1 MNRPVRPD
9 NLFLRL
15 FDALRG
21 RNLSIPLRV
30 TALCLGMV
38 TLTLL
43 LYAWVIGSQLRQTSQ
58 QQAELVGQTLITQTA
73 AAATNLLVA
82 NDILSLNVLLGNLVR
97 NPLVAHVAVY
107 STDNRILA
115 EAGSRPTDAGDGLFS
130 TPINFQEVLAGQLRI
145 SLDMQQF
152 RKPLSIGLQSM
163 ALLSL
168 ILFAAALWLSLLAG
182 RGLAGPLVALGP
194 WLRNPA
200 GVAPGA
206 ERQDEIGELAR
217 QLQAQLA
224 PLPEPEPEPE
234 FATGLEPELEMDLR
248 DDIEPDFDLA
258 FDDEPQPETTEPPA
272 RPVPPRRVM
281 AHSLDEDDP
290 FIDLEDDDVAGEAT
304 LPTTRGA
311 PGDACAVLA
320 VQLGQQE
327 QLRHLP
333 RQRLVDLLDRYR
345 HCLEQASSLYQGELH
360 ILRDGSSLLV
370 FPQRRDEEYLGHAL
384 CCGELLRA
392 LGHALQLQM
401 ADTGQVPQL
410 QLSLCGG
417 LLPERVSQGD
427 LLLSEPAQQ
436 ALALAQH
443 SRTLLLTDAQLGAA
457 PAIRERARLRP
468 TSNPA
473 GAFCVESLLPPYSA
487 LIERQ
492 LGRLSELR
500 EGQA

>member
-1 MNRPVRPD
+1 MNRPVAPE

-15 FDALRG
+15 SDALRG
-21 RNLSIPLRV
+21 RNLSIPLRITV
-30 TALCLGMV
+30 LCLGMV

-58 QQAELVGQTLITQTA
+58 QQAELVGQTLITQTGA
-73 AAATNLLVA
+73 TATNLLVA
-82 NDILSLNVLLGNLVR
+82 NDILSLNVLLGNLVK

-115 EAGSRPTDAGDGLFS
+115 EAGSRPTESGDGLFS
-130 TPINFQEVLAGQLRI
+130 TPLSFQEVLAGQLRI

-152 RKPLSIGLQSM
+152 RKPLNIGLQSM

-168 ILFAAALWLSLLAG
+168 ILFAAALWLALLAG
-182 RGLAGPLVALGP
+182 RNLATPLVALGH
-194 WLRNPA
+194 WLHDLR
-200 GVAPGA
+200 GEAPGA
-206 ERQDEIGELAR
+206 DRQDEIGELAR

-234 FATGLEPELEMDLR
+234 PEIAFEPEDDPELEIDLPF
-248 DDIEPDFDLA
+248 E
-258 FDDEPQPETTEPPA
+258 DEPEPPA
-272 RPVPPRRVM
+272 LTATRPAQRPM

-290 FIDLEDDDVAGEAT
+290 FLDLADEDFSTEPAMPAT
-304 LPTTRGA
+304 RQV
-311 PGDACAVLA
+311 PGQACAVLA
-320 VQLGQQE
+320 VQLGQQD
-327 QLRHLP
+327 QLRRLP
-333 RQRLVDLLDRYR
+333 RQRLVELLDRYR
-345 HCLEQASSLYQGELH
+345 HCLEQASTLYQGDLH

-370 FPQRRDEEYLGHAL
+370 FQQRRDEEYLGHAL

-392 LGHALQLQM
+392 LGHSLQLQM
-401 ADTGQVPQL
+401 ADTGHVPQL

-417 LLPERVSQGD
+417 TLPERISQGD
-427 LLLSEPAQQ
+427 LLLSEPAQE

-457 PAIRERARLRP
+457 PAICERARLRP
-468 TSNPA
+468 TSNPP
-473 GAFCVESLLPPYSA
+473 GAYCVESLLPAYAA

-492 LGRLSELR
+492 LGRFSELHQ
-500 EGQA
+500 EQS